1 LSSPVLIRRTLG
13 VSEGDSTD
21 SWPSR
26 IYRDDR
32 DGVVEHYTNIQKTLP
47 MRRDEL
53 EFRWEREGSK
63 TWALCVITP
72 AVIDGKMDGYCG
84 FLGKYVPKTLLPLS
98 ALRR

>member
-1 LSSPVLIRRTLG
+1 
-13 VSEGDSTD
+13 
-21 SWPSR
+21 
-26 IYRDDR
+26 
-32 DGVVEHYTNIQKTLP
+32 

-84 FLGKYVPKTLLPLS
+84 FLGKYVQLHFLHLIS
-98 ALRR
+98 SVH